1 MNFGMKRLERQSKF
15 QQILAYII
23 AILLAFAFVLKGCGI
38 NIEHDPA
45 KTVTVEISQ
54 ISLETDRERVKEI
67 LKGMTDG
74 SNHLLTST
82 WSGDKMTVKLSPVTN
97 VKAFSRKINFGTVTE
112 VNQRTVK
119 VEFVDDLQQ
128 NTTKSVDSTTVTPKP
143 QPLPTQTQTH
153 SPNVTPKIP
162 QRVPSNN
169 TVNNYVVDRST
180 LNDPEWQRAIDIIS
194 QRPGIKEGRGTKVT
208 LGRIFW
214 EGARPGE
221 RIQLVSTKL
230 NSLKPSSTG
239 GGRFKEIE
247 NGGFFV
253 VEHINSKA
261 RQNYRDPVEIGAY
274 FHSRPT
280 LWVDVPSG
288 QLGILGD
295 VWLYWSP
302 VKERGILRLVVQKP
316 ANISLTTLKVGP
328 AIVGG
333 PYGRDFAFNSD
344 LTLEIPNINPGT
356 YKLLFPEF
364 NYQKS
369 RWTVTIEPG
378 KVTELDFVAR
388 SQTLIEKVN
397 ERKVPAF

>member
-1 MNFGMKRLERQSKF
+1 MKRLERQSKF
-15 QQILAYII
+15 QQISAYII

-45 KTVTVEISQ
+45 KTITIEISD
-54 ISLETDRERVKEI
+54 ISLETDRDRVKEI

-82 WSGDKMTVKLSPVTN
+82 RSGDKMTVKLSPVTD
-97 VKAFSRKINFGTVTE
+97 VKAFSRQINFGKVTE
-112 VNQRTVK
+112 VNERSVK
-119 VEFVDDLQQ
+119 VEFVNDLQQ
-128 NTTKSVDSTTVTPKP
+128 NRSKSIDSPTVTPKS
-143 QPLPTQTQTH
+143 QPSSTQTQTQLQT
-153 SPNVTPKIP
+153 VAPKIP
-162 QRVPSNN
+162 RRVTTKN
-169 TVNNYVVDRST
+169 TVDNYTIDRSR

-194 QRPGIKEGRGTKVT
+194 QRPGILEGRGTKIT

-214 EGARPGE
+214 EGARAGE
-221 RIQLVSTKL
+221 RIQLVGTKL
-230 NSLKPSSTG
+230 NELKPSSTG

-302 VKERGILRLVVQKP
+302 VSERGMLRVVVQKP
-316 ANISLTTLKVGP
+316 ANIRLTTLKLGP

-344 LTLEIPNINPGT
+344 LTLEIPNINTGT

-388 SQTLIEKVN
+388 SQSVIEKVN
-397 ERKVPAF
+397 ERKISAF